1 MQILTTQTLAVL
13 SIDRCVTRN
22 PQDLIIRTIVAAL
35 PAWFR
40 CAQCLRRWHDENWLR
55 LHLEN
60 AGKYGCMVMVVVLSS
75 VSQYNKKSFE
85 LDTKRVVWM
94 VAAIFT
100 SALTAYWDIIYDFGL
115 FNKYDKN
122 KEDDSKDRCRNSIE
136 SIGNCSEWDEKI
148 YNNARK
154 SKRKHYPFLRKELV
168 YPVWVYYFAIIE
180 DIILR
185 FGWIITISLTEFSG
199 ADAGLVVSLLAPLE
213 MFRRFVWNCIR
224 LENEQLN
231 NCGLFRAVRDI
242 PMEVVAPIDESHLDK
257 VIMLMDCK
265 DGISMRSRLMKRR
278 TLRPDRAS
286 FVVLQQPDTME
297 AITRRLI

>member
-1 MQILTTQTLAVL
+1 
-13 SIDRCVTRN
+13 
-22 PQDLIIRTIVAAL
+22 
-35 PAWFR
+35 
-40 CAQCLRRWHDENWLR
+40 
-55 LHLEN
+55 
-60 AGKYGCMVMVVVLSS
+60 MVVILSS
-75 VSQYNKKSFE
+75 ISQYNQRSFK

-122 KEDDSKDRCRNSIE
+122 EDDDPKNRCRKLSGSTASCFE
-136 SIGNCSEWDEKI
+136 LDDQI
-148 YNNARK
+148 YNNSK
-154 SKRKHYPFLRKELV
+154 KNKRKHYPFLRKELV
-168 YPVWVYYFAIIE
+168 YPVWVYYFAIVE
-180 DIILR
+180 DILLR
-185 FGWIITISLTEFSG
+185 FGWIITISLTEFTG
-199 ADAGLVVSLLAPLE
+199 PEAGLVKSLLAPLE

-278 TLRPDRAS
+278 TLRSDRVS
-286 FVVLQQPDTME
+286 FMVLQDPESVKT
-297 AITRRLI
+297 ITKRC